1 MRNSLLYL
9 LVCLPL
15 LAFAQERKSLNGRVV
30 ADGAGIGGIF
40 IINKSTGDEK
50 KSDAQG
56 NFTIEAKDGDVITA
70 YSSKT
75 EVRDFSISE
84 RSFQENPYIISV
96 NTQAYELEE
105 VVVEKK
111 VTSESLGLVPEGQKQ
126 YTPAERKLYGATS
139 GFGIDVIL
147 NALSGR
153 TKMLKRA
160 VETEKKEMLMEKI
173 GYVCTEDDIK
183 TEYKIP
189 EEYVQGFVYYIVED
203 KEFANA
209 VRQGNDTM
217 ARFLMTGL
225 ATKYLKI
232 IADEK

>member
-1 MRNSLLYL
+1 MKNSLLYIL
-9 LVCLPL
+9 FCLPL
-15 LAFAQERKSLNGRVV
+15 LAFAQERKNLNGRVV
-30 ADGAGIGGIF
+30 SDGTGISGIF
-40 IINKSTGDEK
+40 IINKNTGTEK

-56 NFTIEAKDGDVITA
+56 NFAIEAKDGDVITA
-70 YSSKT
+70 YSTKT
-75 EVRDFSISE
+75 EVRDFVVSE
-84 RSFQENPYIISV
+84 KSFEENPYIISV
-96 NTQAYELEE
+96 ITKAYELEE

-111 VTSESLGLVPEGQKQ
+111 VTSESLGIVPKGQKQ
-126 YTPAERKLYGATS
+126 YTPAERKLFGATS
-139 GFGIDVIL
+139 GFGIDIIL

-160 VETEKKEMLMEKI
+160 LETEKKEMLMEKI
-173 GYVCTEDDIK
+173 GYVCTEDEIK

-203 KEFANA
+203 KEFAEA
-209 VRQGNDTM
+209 VKAGNDTM